1 MWKYRTFITL
11 ARILVLPS
19 IAYSQQQPVTD
30 MYIFEGATINPA
42 YAGTQVQLS
51 ATMIHRDQWVN
62 FPGAPVT
69 QLFSVNSSFMRNKI
83 GVGLMISRDQI
94 GIHEDLGLYA
104 QYSYKIMMKNG
115 NLSLGLQGGF
125 NNISSDFTMLN
136 IKDQTDFLLQGK
148 ISAFN
153 PNFGAGIYYYNA
165 TSYIGFSVPY
175 LLNSKIVEVEGVLSE
190 ARRFRYYY
198 LYGGS
203 SYELTPSVKFKPSG
217 LVRFQEGSPLS
228 FDLNGMFVL
237 YETVAVGASYRWN
250 DAIIMIFEVKLHE
263 NLHFGYAY
271 NITLSEISQ
280 FSNGTH
286 EIMLNYRYKI
296 PIIHK
301 GLICPSYY

>member
-1 MWKYRTFITL
+1 MWNYCTFI
-11 ARILVLPS
+11 AVAAILVFPL
-19 IAYSQQQPVTD
+19 ITYSQQQPVTD
-30 MYIFEGATINPA
+30 MYIFEGSAINPA

-51 ATMIHRDQWVN
+51 ATLINRDQWVN

-83 GVGLMISRDQI
+83 GVGLLISRDQI
-94 GIHEDLGLYA
+94 GIHQDLGLYA
-104 QYSYKIMMKNG
+104 QYSYKIMMENG

-125 NNISSDFTMLN
+125 NNISSDFTLLN
-136 IKDQTDFLLQGK
+136 IKDQTDILLQGK
-148 ISAFN
+148 ISTFN

-165 TSYIGFSVPY
+165 ISYIGFSVPY

-237 YETVAVGASYRWN
+237 YETVAVGTSYRWD

-301 GLICPSYY
+301 GLSCPSYY